1 MRRSIVLL
9 VSLLFLLLVG
19 AITPLSAGA
28 DDAAQTSPLI
38 VSMDNTSNYLTVP
51 ANEVTRTGTTADG
64 LSLATALDGDTTGM
78 QSDFVRISF
87 EQSFE
92 AAETD
97 AEKTAAIR
105 SAADDVERRQQALER
120 RDRAAVAAYANG
132 SMTAAEFTRERA
144 RIHRTAEQLRTTIQ
158 HVDAVARADDNYSPS
173 ARIRVRLAD
182 IGGELEVLQG
192 PASAH
197 VSRAAGGETSGQI
210 IYAETS
216 GEGYTLAYVT
226 DDSYVRET
234 YLGAERDEN
243 ATDTFTE
250 ADVPRGNAARL
261 RGYELYPWVTNHSLS
276 PAVQGLGRSGIYR
289 FTADFTDGELT
300 AYIDGGTTN
309 VFRESQRHKL
319 SAMPVSNTI
328 TAHNESL
335 DMRVN
340 KTYESG
346 PLHVDLSH
354 NETSVPANAT
364 VAVNGQP
371 VGHTGSDGS
380 LWLVEPRGPDRITA
394 TTGDNETVSVYLPD

>member
-1 MRRSIVLL
+1 MRRSSVLL
-9 VSLLFLLLVG
+9 VSLLLLVG
-19 AITPLSAGA
+19 GAFAPLGAGA
-28 DDAAQTSPLI
+28 DDAAQASPLI

-51 ANEVTRTGTTADG
+51 ANEVTTTGTTVDG
-64 LSLATALDGDTTGM
+64 LSLATAIDGDTTGM
-78 QSDFVRISF
+78 QSEFIRISF
-87 EQSFE
+87 ERSFE
-92 AAETD
+92 SAANDT
-97 AEKTAAIR
+97 EKTAAIR
-105 SAADDVERRQQALER
+105 NAADSVERRQQALER
-120 RDRAAVAAYANG
+120 RDRAAVSAYANG

-144 RIHRTAEQLRTTIQ
+144 RIHRAAAKLRTTIQ
-158 HVDAVARADDNYSPS
+158 HVDTVARADDNYSPS
-173 ARIRVRLAD
+173 ARMRVRLAD

-192 PASAH
+192 PASEH
-197 VSRAAGGETSGQI
+197 VSRAASGETPGQM

-243 ATDTFTE
+243 ATDAFTE

-276 PAVQGLGRSGIYR
+276 PAIQGLGRTGIYR

-328 TAHNESL
+328 TAHNDSL

-364 VAVNGQP
+364 VTVNGEP

-394 TTGDNETVSVYLPD
+394 TTEDNETVSVYLPD